1 MKMQVPFID
10 LKPQYMHLRAEIH
23 SAIERVMASQAYI
36 LGEDEQTLSK
46 EVAEYTQTKYGIA
59 CASGSDA
66 LLLALMALEIGAG
79 DEVITTSYS
88 FFATA
93 GAIARVGARPRF
105 VDIELKTYN
114 IDVSK
119 IEESINEHTRAI
131 MPVHLF
137 GQCADMDA
145 ILEVSERYEIPVVE
159 DAAQAIGAS
168 DKGRRAGS
176 LGDIGCFSFY
186 PTKNLGGAGD
196 GGMLTTTS
204 ESLAERLR
212 ILRVH
217 GAVSKYN
224 HQLVGINSR
233 LDTLQAAILRVK
245 LPYLEDWSRARENN
259 ANRYRRLFAEA
270 SLLEQIALPTTRD
283 GTRHIYNQFVI
294 RVPGGV
300 RDSLREHLRREQIGT
315 EVYYPI
321 PLHMQKCFSYLGY
334 SGGALPVSEAAAN
347 ETLALPIYP
356 ELTEEQQVYVVN
368 SIRHFFF
375 KSILR

>member
-1 MKMQVPFID
+1 MQVPFID
-10 LKPQYMHLRAEIH
+10 LKPQYMNLRAEIH

-36 LGEDEQTLSK
+36 LGDDEQTLSK
-46 EVAEYTQTKYGIA
+46 EVAEYSQTKYGIA

-93 GAIARVGARPRF
+93 GAIARLGARPRF

-137 GQCADMDA
+137 GQCTDMDA
-145 ILEVSERYEIPVVE
+145 ILEVSERYELPVIE
-159 DAAQAIGAS
+159 DAAQAIGAT

-196 GGMLTTTS
+196 GGCSLPLRKVWLSACAFYVCMAPSLNIITNWLVLTADS
-204 ESLAERLR
+204 
-212 ILRVH
+212 I
-217 GAVSKYN
+217 
-224 HQLVGINSR
+224 
-233 LDTLQAAILRVK
+233 
-245 LPYLEDWSRARENN
+245 
-259 ANRYRRLFAEA
+259 RYK
-270 SLLEQIALPTTRD
+270 QQ
-283 GTRHIYNQFVI
+283 YFV
-294 RVPGGV
+294 R
-300 RDSLREHLRREQIGT
+300 
-315 EVYYPI
+315 
-321 PLHMQKCFSYLGY
+321 SYL
-334 SGGALPVSEAAAN
+334 
-347 ETLALPIYP
+347 T
-356 ELTEEQQVYVVN
+356 
-368 SIRHFFF
+368 
-375 KSILR
+375 